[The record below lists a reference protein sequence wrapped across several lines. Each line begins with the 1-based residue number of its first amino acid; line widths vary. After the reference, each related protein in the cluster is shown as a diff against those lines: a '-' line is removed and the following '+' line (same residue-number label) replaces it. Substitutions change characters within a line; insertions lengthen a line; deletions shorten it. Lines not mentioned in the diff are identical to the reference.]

1 MANVG
6 FKLGLQKDL
15 DTLLSAGTNA
25 GAAHGSF
32 YLTSDTHRLYIGNSD
47 GSLSA
52 VNEGV
57 TTVATLGQ
65 LPNTKDNPLAYV
77 GRFYYVTGSNILC
90 VFNGKSWAQIN
101 TDTYVYQTD
110 LALTQVTANREVTV
124 TQTIDNTN
132 DGSNTSSSADDVWSV
147 KGGHG
152 IYVKAEKDAND
163 NPQLVIEGDKYTVS
177 TETNGT
183 GVKLKLDSE
192 KEESDSSFSF
202 LPTNAVG
209 EPTDETNIR
218 LERNSN
224 GDILIGAKDTKN
236 KEFNLEAL
244 AEGGFKIT
252 IVDSH
257 NGEVELLDADQ
268 KPLNP
273 VIKYGKKVEEVVF
286 KDGVATLDV
295 YSKDDINE
303 TLRVLNAMTYRGTI
317 GAKGTA
323 ATKITMNSSTDP
335 NAGCKVIQGTNTQV
349 KVSIGD
355 MFLCCGNKDVSYNG
369 IQLSTNTLLIARSTD
384 GTEDTQGYIEDSKL
398 IFDIVAS
405 TVDIDTTYRFE
416 SENVGSNN
424 SGAKITLVASTEQ
437 DAGSLTIKTT
447 RSEGKNTGLK
457 ITRTSTDAPTG
468 DQDTWLIEHDATSK
482 TVSENNAY
490 SYQNSDTLINS
501 LENRKYTAKV
511 VTGIETNDSGHV
523 TGVTMHEMPIIDSSS
538 QIDTIDESADAFD
551 ANNKSYGFHKS
562 TTTELLVTGNTKTT
576 EDSFAFV
583 SETLKIKTSGEVN
596 TPAGYAQ
603 SKAYGLQ
610 IDLIWGTF

>member
-6 FKLGLQKDL
+6 FKLGLQTDL
-15 DTLLSAGTNA
+15 DKLLSAGKNA

-65 LPNTKDNPLAYV
+65 LPDTSSNPLAYV

-110 LALTQVTANREVTV
+110 LSLTEKVANREVTV
-124 TQTIDNTN
+124 IQTIDNTN
-132 DGSNTSSSADDVWSV
+132 DGKNTTSSVDDVWSV

-152 IYVKAEKDAND
+152 IHVKASTDTDN
-163 NPQLVIEGDKYTVS
+163 NPQLIIEGDTYTVS
-177 TETNGT
+177 TETNGA

-202 LPTNAVG
+202 LPTNAIG
-209 EPTDETNIR
+209 EPVDETNVRIIR
-218 LERNSN
+218 DEATGN
-224 GDILIGAKDTKN
+224 ILIGTKDTKN
-236 KEFNLEAL
+236 KEFNFENLST
-244 AEGGFKIT
+244 GGFKFT

-257 NGEVELLDADQ
+257 NGEVTHHDTS
-268 KPLNP
+268 PFNP
-273 VIKYGKKVEEVVF
+273 IIKYGKKVEEVKF
-286 KDGVATLDV
+286 IDGVAELNV
-295 YSKDDINE
+295 FSKDDITE

-317 GAKGTA
+317 GNKGTV
-323 ATKITMNSSTDP
+323 ATKITMNSNTDP
-335 NAGCKVIQGTNTQV
+335 NAGCKVYKGDTQV

-369 IQLSTNTLLIARSTD
+369 NPLSTNTLLIARSTD
-384 GTEDTQGYIEDSKL
+384 GTEDAQGYILDTKL
-398 IFDIVAS
+398 IFDVVAS
-405 TVDIDTTYRFE
+405 TVDVDTTYRFE
-416 SENVGSNN
+416 SESVGAND

-437 DAGSLTIKTT
+437 EAGSLTIKTN

-457 ITRTSTDAPTG
+457 LTRTSVDSADG
-468 DQDTWLIEHDATSK
+468 DQDTWLIEHDTTAK
-482 TVSENNAY
+482 EVDDDNAY
-490 SYQNSDTLINS
+490 TYQNSDTLINS
-501 LENRKYTAKV
+501 LQHRKYTAKV
-511 VTGIETNDSGHV
+511 VTGVETNASGHV

-538 QIDTIDESADAFD
+538 QIDTVAEAADAFD

-562 TTTELLVTGNTKTT
+562 TTTELLVTGDTKTT

-583 SETLKIKTSGEVN
+583 SETLKIKTSGLVN
-596 TPAGYAQ
+596 TPTGYAQ
-603 SKAYGLQ
+603 NQAYGLQ